1 MRKVLKVIGGLLL
14 ASGASL
20 AQAAEV
26 DSGNTLR
33 LYNWTDYIGETT
45 LADFEKA
52 TGIKVIYDTFD
63 GYETVQTKLLTG
75 RSGYDLVMLNASLV
89 PPLISAGVF
98 QALDK
103 QQLPSWQNLDQQV
116 VNNLQGYDPGLK
128 YSAPYTW
135 GSSGVTYNVDKITA
149 RMPDAPI
156 GSLAML
162 FDPKIVSRFADC
174 GVTLMDA
181 PTEVIPLALQYL
193 GKDPRSAS
201 PADLK
206 AAEQLLLGI
215 RPYIRKFDS
224 VNYLTSLPNG
234 DVCLALTWSGDYA
247 TAQARA
253 VEAKKDIK
261 LSFFI
266 PQEGSLIWFDNL
278 YIPKDA
284 PHAANAH
291 RFIEFLLQP
300 QTMAKVT
307 DYIHYANSNAAATA
321 LVRDD
326 IRQAR
331 AIRWGGRVGL
341 CREAPVPEPGL
352 GFPAITVNDQHA
364 AGWKAA
370 DSRMDGPWL
379 DRRPV
384 RQCLH
389 QSQRIE
395 GGCVWECRVQRLDL
409 RGEPYVPRIAGVEE
423 RADPRPVAGEHQPP
437 PHSVPERDRELPIQ
451 EIDEPVPVPVIQVND
466 HLGVGPGMETVA
478 QRLEG
483 VAQLDVVEDFPVE
496 HRPRGLALVV
506 DRLRPSLQV
515 DDGEARMRQRD
526 PRFGVEP
533 VPVRPAMGQR
543 MDHALQDRIRR
554 VWHHPG
560 SAEPRNSAHRW
571 PALDSRKTLG
581 LTYALARSGHGKP
594 GREWAALVGLGQRPV
609 VNSTRHGHVHLRLR
623 PGWHL
628 RVCAE
633 RRHRWR
639 AAPARPVR
647 GDGAVV
653 RGRDIRRHGARRIDR
668 RPSACRLGRLA
679 LSGRVLRG
687 GCHHLLSPWGYRSP
701 AQSGAHVRCRGPGA
715 LLHPA
720 RGPRRRPC

>member
-1 MRKVLKVIGGLLL
+1 MRKVLKVMGGLLL
-14 ASGASL
+14 VSGASL

-162 FDPKIVSRFADC
+162 FDPKVVSRFADC

-266 PQEGSLIWFDNL
+266 PREGSLIWFDNL

-326 IRQAR
+326 IRQDPAIYPDAQTRERLFAQKAQSPRDMR
-331 AIRWGGRVGL
+331 AI
-341 CREAPVPEPGL
+341 
-352 GFPAITVNDQHA
+352 T
-364 AGWKAA
+364 
-370 DSRMDGPWL
+370 
-379 DRRPV
+379 
-384 RQCLH
+384 
-389 QSQRIE
+389 
-395 GGCVWECRVQRLDL
+395 
-409 RGEPYVPRIAGVEE
+409 
-423 RADPRPVAGEHQPP
+423 
-437 PHSVPERDRELPIQ
+437 
-451 EIDEPVPVPVIQVND
+451 
-466 HLGVGPGMETVA
+466 
-478 QRLEG
+478 
-483 VAQLDVVEDFPVE
+483 
-496 HRPRGLALVV
+496 
-506 DRLRPSLQV
+506 
-515 DDGEARMRQRD
+515 
-526 PRFGVEP
+526 
-533 VPVRPAMGQR
+533 
-543 MDHALQDRIRR
+543 R
-554 VWHHPG
+554 VW
-560 SAEPRNSAHRW
+560 STV
-571 PALDSRKTLG
+571 KTG
-581 LTYALARSGHGKP
+581 F
-594 GREWAALVGLGQRPV
+594 
-609 VNSTRHGHVHLRLR
+609 
-623 PGWHL
+623 
-628 RVCAE
+628 
-633 RRHRWR
+633 
-639 AAPARPVR
+639 
-647 GDGAVV
+647 
-653 RGRDIRRHGARRIDR
+653 
-668 RPSACRLGRLA
+668 
-679 LSGRVLRG
+679 
-687 GCHHLLSPWGYRSP
+687 
-701 AQSGAHVRCRGPGA
+701 
-715 LLHPA
+715 
-720 RGPRRRPC
+720 